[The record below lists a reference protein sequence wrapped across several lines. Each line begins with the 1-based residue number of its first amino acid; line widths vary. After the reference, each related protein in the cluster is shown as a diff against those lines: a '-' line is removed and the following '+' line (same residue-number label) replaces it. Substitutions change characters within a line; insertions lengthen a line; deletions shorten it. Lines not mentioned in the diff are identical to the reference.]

1 MIDYILELCNDV
13 IYSEKGLWYILLYTN
28 YVISRY
34 TDRFPLISCLHTDR
48 CYVIHM
54 SHVLMIMTV
63 RCDVTFYGD
72 LIVRSR

>member
-1 MIDYILELCNDV
+1 MTSCV
-13 IYSEKGLWYILLYTN
+13 YSEKGLWFNLLYTN
-28 YVISRY
+28 YVISGY

-48 CYVIHM
+48 YYVIRM
-54 SHVLMIMTV
+54 SHVLMLMTV